1 MDSENAALDQFSD
14 VPEGHHA
21 FAVLD
26 QTGDTKTM
34 WDPTSEDEI
43 ENARLQFERLVSTKR
58 YSAFCV
64 DAKDPNKKG
73 KRMTEFD
80 PDAGRVIFVPPMQGG

>member
-1 MDSENAALDQFSD
+1 MDSENAVLDQFSD
-14 VPEGHHA
+14 VPEGHRA

-34 WDPTSEDEI
+34 WDPNNEDEV
-43 ENARLQFERLVSTKR
+43 ETARGVFERLVGMKR

-64 DAKDPNKKG
+64 DDKDPNKKG
-73 KRMTEFD
+73 KRMDEFD
-80 PDAGRVIFVPPMQGG
+80 PDASRVIFVPPLQGG